1 METTYADSWSDMA
14 QSCDIDLWVMEVKVS
29 MTYISQSSDIALYL
43 EDCFM
48 YVHYTLG
55 LWISMTW
62 GLTSK

>member
-14 QSCDIDLWVMEVKVS
+14 QSCDIDLWVMEVKFS

-55 LWISMTW
+55 L
-62 GLTSK
+62 